1 MIVDILRIFLYL
13 LNPDPEIRILMLWLW
28 LLWLIKSH
36 WNRGGISVLSLQD
49 VLFFCYLAEFILSL
63 INERSQDYP
72 INHHYQTH
80 FWHHP
85 AEFSKATL
93 KCFDGKIFKEKSIDE
108 LDTRLKKPFV
118 FHVNLANFQVWI
130 WENECL
136 ERHRPV
142 VGCSSSFYKRMSLIL
157 ETLQSAIS
165 TLTGSHQRPLR

>member
-63 INERSQDYP
+63 TNERSQDYP

-80 FWHHP
+80 F
-85 AEFSKATL
+85 
-93 KCFDGKIFKEKSIDE
+93 
-108 LDTRLKKPFV
+108 
-118 FHVNLANFQVWI
+118 
-130 WENECL
+130 
-136 ERHRPV
+136 
-142 VGCSSSFYKRMSLIL
+142 
-157 ETLQSAIS
+157 
-165 TLTGSHQRPLR
+165 